1 MRGILAR
8 RIRFQP
14 IGVALRL
21 GLAPSLMA
29 MIGLAPIFGA
39 GTEARGEVL
48 RWKFKA
54 GEKLVYTM
62 DQKTVTTMKIM
73 GQEAKTTLSQTI
85 NMHWDVK
92 SLTSDGGAQVSQT
105 IDRFRTKI
113 ESPSLPFE
121 FDTNDKKDP
130 EGPVATTMVPLLR
143 AMVGAEFT
151 MKMNPNGE
159 LTDIQVP
166 EKLLN
171 TIRNAGPA
179 GGGMFSEE
187 GLKSMLAQSSFS
199 FPNESLEKGK
209 GWTRHSKIPTPA
221 IGTLVLEKD
230 FTFQGPDPKHPML
243 VSIDLVTKVALEP
256 SADANVSIKISSQN
270 GKGSFL
276 FNPETGHMETSI
288 VKDTMV
294 MSISAMGQTIDQTT
308 ETDTVMKLDK

>member
-1 MRGILAR
+1 MRGILAK

-14 IGVALRL
+14 IGVAFRL
-21 GLAPSLMA
+21 GLTPSLVA
-29 MIGLAPIFGA
+29 MIGLASIFGA
-39 GTEARGEVL
+39 GAEARADVL
-48 RWKFKA
+48 RWKFKT
-54 GEKLVYTM
+54 GEKLAYTM

-73 GQEAKTTLSQTI
+73 GQEVKTTVSQTI

-92 SLTSDGGAQVSQT
+92 SLTTDGGAQISQT

-130 EGPVATTMVPLLR
+130 EGPVASTMVPLLR
-143 AMVGAEFT
+143 AMAGTEFT

-159 LTDIQVP
+159 LTDVKIP
-166 EKLLN
+166 EKLLD
-171 TIRNAGPA
+171 TIKNAGPA

-187 GLKSMLAQSSFS
+187 GLKSMLVQSSFS

-209 GWTRHSKIPTPA
+209 GWTRHSKIPTPV

-230 FTFQGPDPKHPML
+230 FTFQGSDPKNPKL

-256 SADANVSIKISSQN
+256 SADASVSIKISSQN

-276 FNPETGHMETSI
+276 FNPETGRMETST

-294 MSISAMGQTIDQTT
+294 MSISSMGQTIDQTT
-308 ETDTVMKLDK
+308 VTDTVMKLDK